1 MERAAAIRRG
11 RQLEYATISY
21 NAIEAL
27 VALAAGAAASSIALI
42 GFGIDSL
49 IEMSSGLIMLWRLDA
64 GDHAEERARKYIGW
78 TFFALA
84 GYVGVEAVETL
95 LTRDAPERSIPGV
108 ALAFL
113 SVMIMPWIARA
124 KRRVGY
130 HLNSGAMVADSRQT
144 QLCAYL
150 SFILLMG
157 VGLNA
162 AFGWWWADP
171 VSALAMTPIIFKEGW
186 DAVRG
191 KGCGCATPLS

>member
-1 MERAAAIRRG
+1 
-11 RQLEYATISY
+11 
-21 NAIEAL
+21 
-27 VALAAGAAASSIALI
+27 V
-42 GFGIDSL
+42 
-49 IEMSSGLIMLWRLDA
+49 
-64 GDHAEERARKYIGW
+64 

-84 GYVGVEAVETL
+84 GYVGVEAAETL
-95 LTRDAPERSIPGV
+95 LTRAAPERSLPGV

-113 SVMIMPWIARA
+113 SVTIMPWIARA
-124 KRRVGY
+124 KRNVGY

-150 SFILLMG
+150 SLILLLG

-171 VSALAMTPIIFKEGW
+171 VAALAMAPIIFKEGW

-191 KGCGCATPLS
+191 KGCEVCH

>member
-11 RQLEYATISY
+11 RQLEYATVGY
-21 NAIEAL
+21 NALEAV
-27 VALAAGAAASSIALI
+27 VALSAGAAASSIALV

-49 IEMSSGLIMLWRLDA
+49 IEMSSGLIMLWRLGA
-64 GDHAEERARKYIGW
+64 GDGVEEKARKYIGW

-84 GYVGVEAVETL
+84 GYVGFEAAETL
-95 LTRDAPERSIPGV
+95 LTRDAPERSLPGV
-108 ALAFL
+108 ILAFL
-113 SVMIMPWIARA
+113 SVLIMPWIARA
-124 KRRVGY
+124 KRNVGF

-150 SFILLMG
+150 SFILLAG

-171 VSALAMTPIIFKEGW
+171 AAALAMVPIIFKEGR
-186 DAVRG
+186 DAVAG
-191 KGCGCATPLS
+191 KGCGCAVCH

>member
-1 MERAAAIRRG
+1 MERAAAVRRG
-11 RQLEYATISY
+11 RQLEYATIGY
-21 NAIEAL
+21 NSLEAI
-27 VALAAGAAASSIALI
+27 VALSAGVAASSIALI

-84 GYVGVEAVETL
+84 GYVGFEAVEAL
-95 LTRDAPERSIPGV
+95 IMRDAPERSWPGV

-124 KRRVGY
+124 KRNVGF

-150 SFILLMG
+150 SFILLLG
-157 VGLNA
+157 IGLNA
-162 AFGWWWADP
+162 MFGWWWADP
-171 VSALAMTPIIFKEGW
+171 AAALAMVPIIFKEGR
-186 DAVRG
+186 DAVQG
-191 KGCGCATPLS
+191 KHCGCESCH

>member
-11 RQLEYATISY
+11 RHLEYATIGY
-21 NAIEAL
+21 NAVEAI
-27 VALAAGAAASSIALI
+27 VALTAGAAASSIALI

-84 GYVGVEAVETL
+84 GYVGFEAVEAL
-95 LTRDAPERSIPGV
+95 IMRDAPERSLPGV

-124 KRRVGY
+124 KRNVGF
-130 HLNSGAMVADSRQT
+130 HLNSSAMVADSRQT

-150 SFILLMG
+150 SFILLIG

-171 VSALAMTPIIFKEGW
+171 VAALVMAPIIFKEGR
-186 DAVRG
+186 DAVSG
-191 KGCGCATPLS
+191 KNCGCVSCH